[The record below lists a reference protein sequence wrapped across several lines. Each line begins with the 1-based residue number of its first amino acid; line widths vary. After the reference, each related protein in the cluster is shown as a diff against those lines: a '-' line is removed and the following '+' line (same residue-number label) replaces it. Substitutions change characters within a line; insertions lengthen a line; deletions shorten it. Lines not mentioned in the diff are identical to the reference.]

1 MISRWLLVVI
11 IVIIV
16 NCELSRLS
24 ENNDPSSGSVGG
36 GGQIPSNQLPTISI
50 FITQNHRK
58 EYCSVSVLTGPKI
71 LVLPSLSPLNFRLG

>member
-1 MISRWLLVVI
+1 MSCRDYARTMIAAAGRLVV
-11 IVIIV
+11 V
-16 NCELSRLS
+16 
-24 ENNDPSSGSVGG
+24 G

-58 EYCSVSVLTGPKI
+58 EYCSVIVLTGPKI